1 MKKMTYIAPKTSVTK
16 IEVESFIMAG
26 SDPRTRRFHFGN
38 EYSKYPQDEAI
49 EIWEEENGATI

>member
-26 SDPRTRRFHFGN
+26 SDPRTQRFYLGD

-49 EIWEEENGATI
+49 EMWGEENGATI